1 MRNFKRALAL
11 VLAAILVVGAF
22 ATVSAARTSEEKW
35 YQVGIDYLQDIGVDY
50 ISPSQAEM
58 KITREQFVYWMAKI
72 ESHQLLDEA
81 WDDEIWLGT
90 DMKFADVKPGE
101 NKFAAIAYA
110 HQSGFIIGEDDDG
123 DGEYTFAPDRTIIL
137 GEVLLSSLE

>member
-11 VLAAILVVGAF
+11 VLAAILVVGTF

-58 KITREQFVYWMAKI
+58 KITREQFVLWMAKI
-72 ESHQLLDEA
+72 ESL
-81 WDDEIWLGT
+81 
-90 DMKFADVKPGE
+90 F
-101 NKFAAIAYA
+101 
-110 HQSGFIIGEDDDG
+110 
-123 DGEYTFAPDRTIIL
+123 
-137 GEVLLSSLE
+137 